1 MAAALAKG
9 SNRQEME
16 VKRQLVEVNSNLRE
30 NAGFN
35 QSTASWENLNVLKS
49 EAPVERALCG
59 KNDGRI

>member
-1 MAAALAKG
+1 MAAALTKG

-35 QSTASWENLNVLKS
+35 QSTGSWEDSNVLKS

-59 KNDGRI
+59 KSDGRI